1 MESDE
6 LDILMEEWQEYER
19 NRLGNEFKYFINDGF
34 IDKKAWMNQTGV
46 KICYFLKEAY
56 HDENNDTPE
65 HVLNWIRNC
74 IKDKGPKGMW
84 KKVSTWTQAIKSA
97 ELLEIPVYNYK
108 EIDTNCKKRTREIA
122 FVNIKKSNGLSHSDS
137 EELLKLVEDKQTAEY
152 LKKELEIINPDI
164 IVCGN
169 TFKYLQKILG
179 NELTGENPNE
189 KYFAFWKDKIIINYY
204 HPSSRT
210 SQIVNFYALSAIYK
224 AAINES
230 NHSF

>member
-65 HVLNWIRNC
+65 HVLNWIRDC

-84 KKVSTWTQAIKSA
+84 KKVSTWTQATKSA
-97 ELLEIPVYNYK
+97 
-108 EIDTNCKKRTREIA
+108 
-122 FVNIKKSNGLSHSDS
+122 GL
-137 EELLKLVEDKQTAEY
+137 
-152 LKKELEIINPDI
+152 
-164 IVCGN
+164 
-169 TFKYLQKILG
+169 
-179 NELTGENPNE
+179 
-189 KYFAFWKDKIIINYY
+189 
-204 HPSSRT
+204 
-210 SQIVNFYALSAIYK
+210 
-224 AAINES
+224 
-230 NHSF
+230 